1 VSEKPYEL
9 AYEASTRAI
18 DDQAKVVDGLRTR
31 AGTLLAAAAVVL
43 SFFAA
48 QALRSASVQD
58 HAPILHSISYTSGA
72 IAAFAG
78 VAVLTVA
85 TLLPTGFRFSVDAG
99 RMLEIIERRAFDDP
113 VGSIEAYQVVARQHR
128 WLLRSEPA
136 ADPCAVVVS
145 PRRYGMSRRGG
156 CPVDRRPRE
165 KQAVSRNRCGRKPK
179 PPLKPPPWGDLS
191 LPRE

>member
-1 VSEKPYEL
+1 VATHAVSEKPYEL
-9 AYEASTRAI
+9 AYEASIRAI

-128 WLLRSEPA
+128 WLYAVNQRQIRVLSWCLRGATVCLVAEVA
-136 ADPCAVVVS
+136 LWIVVL
-145 PRRYGMSRRGG
+145 
-156 CPVDRRPRE
+156 E
-165 KQAVSRNRCGRKPK
+165 RNK
-179 PPLKPPPWGDLS
+179 L
-191 LPRE
+191 